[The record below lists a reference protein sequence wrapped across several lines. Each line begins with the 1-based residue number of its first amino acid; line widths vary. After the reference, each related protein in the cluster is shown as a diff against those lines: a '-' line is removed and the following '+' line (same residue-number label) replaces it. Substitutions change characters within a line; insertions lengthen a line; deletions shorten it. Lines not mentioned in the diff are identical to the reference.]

1 MKRFLSAMIAASAI
15 VMPMSAIEVSAE
27 ETTAAVRIDTV
38 YAEPG
43 ESVDVAVEI
52 LNNPGIIS
60 VEFKVSYDNEILEL
74 ASEPDD
80 CKLFSG
86 GDCMFSGT
94 LDTYPYSVSWMDAVS
109 RDNYTD
115 NGDIVILHFNVLD
128 TAKAGLAE
136 ITVESINAL
145 DVNLDDVVLE
155 SISGGVEIKNEEITT
170 TNSTT
175 TATTKSTA
183 STTSTKTTTTEPTT
197 TTKSTT
203 TITTK
208 PTTSTTSTKTTTTEP
223 TTTVKSTTTTT
234 TESTTTITT
243 EITTTIT
250 EEQTITTT
258 AEESTITTTEQPT
271 ITTTSTGKYFASV
284 EDMCKMAVKDYEK
297 KTGVKPAVTESVENK
312 NGTLTVYLKD
322 ANGEVLD
329 TYVIDSKTG
338 KGTNSNDENVNLPQ
352 TGNNSPVNLLAFL
365 SSVAMVLSGLF
376 ITFKSGKIRKK
387 EEK

>member
-15 VMPMSAIEVSAE
+15 VMPMSVVEVSAE
-27 ETTAAVRIDTV
+27 ETTASVRIDTV

-60 VEFKVSYDNEILEL
+60 VEFKVSYDTDILEL
-74 ASEPDD
+74 ASQPDD

-115 NGDIVILHFNVLD
+115 NGDIVILHFNVLN
-128 TAKAGLAE
+128 TAETGLTE
-136 ITVESINAL
+136 ITVENINAL

-175 TATTKSTA
+175 TATTKLTT
-183 STTSTKTTTTEPTT
+183 STTSTKTTMTEPTTTTKSATTTESTASTTTTEPTT
-197 TTKSTT
+197 TTRS
-203 TITTK
+203 
-208 PTTSTTSTKTTTTEP
+208 
-223 TTTVKSTTTTT
+223 TTTT

-271 ITTTSTGKYFASV
+271 ITTATTTSTEKYFASV
-284 EDMCKMAVKDYEK
+284 EDMCIMAVNDYED
-297 KTGVKPAVTESVENK
+297 KTGVKAAETESVENE

-322 ANGEVLD
+322 ENGEVLD
-329 TYVIDSKTG
+329 VYVIDPETW
-338 KGTNSNDENVNLPQ
+338 KGTDSNDEEVNLPQ
-352 TGNNSPVNLLAFL
+352 TGNNSPANLIAFL
-365 SSVAMVLSGLF
+365 SSVTMVLSGLF
-376 ITFKSGKIRKK
+376 IIFKSSKIRKK